1 MYELEVKAKVDDA
14 ATAVATLTAAGFA
27 FGGAI
32 RQEDQIFAR
41 SVSDI
46 VSPASGTV
54 ILRLRHE
61 GNTVTLNAKQHR
73 SNELDC
79 IEEETVVMDPVA
91 AARLLRLL
99 GLHPVTRIAKVRRSA
114 TVGDRTICV
123 DEVEGLGAFVELE
136 RLFTEAPKADEQATL
151 AGELVELLGQDAT
164 LVRWGYDR
172 IKLAG
177 RWA

>member
-1 MYELEVKAKVDDA
+1 MYELEVKARVNDA
-14 ATAVATLTAAGFA
+14 PTAVQTLTEAGFV
-27 FGGAI
+27 FGGTI

-46 VSPASGTV
+46 VSPAPGTV

-61 GNTVTLNAKQHR
+61 GDTVTLNAKQHR

-79 IEEETVVMDPVA
+79 IEEETVVMDPVG

-99 GLHPVTRIAKVRRSA
+99 GLHQVTCITKVRRSA
-114 TVGDRTICV
+114 TIGDRTICV
-123 DEVEGLGAFVELE
+123 DEVEGLGTFVELE
-136 RLFTEAPKADEQATL
+136 RLSAEAPKADEQAML
-151 AGELVELLGQDAT
+151 VGELVELLGPDVT

-177 RWA
+177 RMT